1 MKNGRKW
8 LAGVLALAM
17 VVTTLVPGLGSFSA
31 SAGQAPVGEFTETS
45 IKLDST
51 GKLSSTD
58 SGRTGSDGSYNGL
71 ICSVQDS
78 KALAGKYFRIDYT
91 VTGEVT
97 DDAKLFN
104 VQPFDKSWGGWNDN
118 IITAGEGIKNGD
130 AYTTYVELDKIK
142 ASLSTGKALKG
153 INISFFSSDVNAKV
167 TSVKYMVENSQAPAD
182 DEDDHQLASDK
193 VILDIKGDDLVA
205 AGIDAQ
211 ALIDGNKK
219 ATFYVNIT

>member
-91 VTGEVT
+91 
-97 DDAKLFN
+97 ACK
-104 VQPFDKSWGGWNDN
+104 
-118 IITAGEGIKNGD
+118 
-130 AYTTYVELDKIK
+130 
-142 ASLSTGKALKG
+142 
-153 INISFFSSDVNAKV
+153 
-167 TSVKYMVENSQAPAD
+167 
-182 DEDDHQLASDK
+182 
-193 VILDIKGDDLVA
+193 
-205 AGIDAQ
+205 
-211 ALIDGNKK
+211 
-219 ATFYVNIT
+219 

>member
-1 MKNGRKW
+1 MMPSC
-8 LAGVLALAM
+8 LM
-17 VVTTLVPGLGSFSA
+17 FSRLTNH
-31 SAGQAPVGEFTETS
+31 G
-45 IKLDST
+45 
-51 GKLSSTD
+51 
-58 SGRTGSDGSYNGL
+58 
-71 ICSVQDS
+71 
-78 KALAGKYFRIDYT
+78 
-91 VTGEVT
+91 
-97 DDAKLFN
+97 
-104 VQPFDKSWGGWNDN
+104 GGWNDN

-211 ALIDGNKK
+211 ALIDGIRRLHSMSILPRRMSIHGLRQEPAVRAEVLTN
-219 ATFYVNIT
+219 TL